1 MADLPFTVLNCLI
14 IFANSKVDKF
24 VIASQLLSA
33 LHVGLKLNTARE
45 VVLTLQRRNEL
56 GENIEL
62 LREQLEAHAG
72 EVWRENLESDLERQ
86 RLWVQKIDSAN
97 HAYDDEENESFCMG
111 LEMLQL
117 VGEQARKTMKHQP
130 TVTSA
135 CTAHD
140 AATNRF
146 IGMAEAFLRATPQQI
161 IAYLMDYNNSFAVSR
176 RNPEIEVRNDV
187 LESSSDHR
195 TVIYNEFKTLPG
207 FDNRAILNACI
218 FKRLDQPQPTYMWIT
233 VPIAEHPAIGKA
245 DMVNVVRAETIRCMR
260 MTAEEEGTRLEYAGS
275 LDLKGHFPKWA
286 TDKFVLPETMHLP
299 YTLQCYFQ
307 VVRPLEECTDIDGKY
322 VGHMLMDL
330 AEGCKSKK
338 SLATEVQRFVYRS
351 AMLSGTDFAHFA
363 AFFIAIISNFAV
375 ASEVAVSTEEL
386 HLVTEEE
393 ARTMGGSLS
402 SMLLAAGYTR
412 VTTISGLLSPQG
424 LSPRLASPRQNRI
437 ADASR
442 KSAQAAA
449 GDFVAKHAATS
460 KLSRMYLWFKPMIC
474 VIAER
479 LAGITPTTAAQIRQR
494 AQSVFTD
501 RSRVV
506 PLHVPTGAESES
518 PVRTLILGPVPARRS
533 MRFAAAP
540 LERAPDF
547 DSLAS

>member
-1 MADLPFTVLNCLI
+1 
-14 IFANSKVDKF
+14 
-24 VIASQLLSA
+24 
-33 LHVGLKLNTARE
+33 
-45 VVLTLQRRNEL
+45 
-56 GENIEL
+56 
-62 LREQLEAHAG
+62 
-72 EVWRENLESDLERQ
+72 
-86 RLWVQKIDSAN
+86 
-97 HAYDDEENESFCMG
+97 
-111 LEMLQL
+111 
-117 VGEQARKTMKHQP
+117 
-130 TVTSA
+130 
-135 CTAHD
+135 
-140 AATNRF
+140 
-146 IGMAEAFLRATPQQI
+146 
-161 IAYLMDYNNSFAVSR
+161 
-176 RNPEIEVRNDV
+176 
-187 LESSSDHR
+187 
-195 TVIYNEFKTLPG
+195 
-207 FDNRAILNACI
+207 
-218 FKRLDQPQPTYMWIT
+218 
-233 VPIAEHPAIGKA
+233 
-245 DMVNVVRAETIRCMR
+245 
-260 MTAEEEGTRLEYAGS
+260 
-275 LDLKGHFPKWA
+275 
-286 TDKFVLPETMHLP
+286 
-299 YTLQCYFQ
+299 
-307 VVRPLEECTDIDGKY
+307 
-322 VGHMLMDL
+322 MLMDL